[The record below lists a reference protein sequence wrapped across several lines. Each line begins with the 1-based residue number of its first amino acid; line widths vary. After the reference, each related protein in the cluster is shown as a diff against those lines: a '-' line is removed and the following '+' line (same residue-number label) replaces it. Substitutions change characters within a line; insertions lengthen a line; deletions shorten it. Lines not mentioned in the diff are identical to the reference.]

1 MLNIILLFSLLIKKS
16 AQKSSFKRRNFNI
29 YFYDFNFYFSSSF
42 DEKSN
47 FLNLFLPLQ
56 VGYILLFLQE
66 KKNIKYILIFF
77 LLVLTY
83 KYHIRFN
90 QERKFHELNYVN
102 FDSAVPASK
111 IDKKLTGLK
120 WITPEYPDKPN
131 FEIQKILNIKKILEK
146 EENFI
151 LMSNYSFFSVILEK
165 ETNTPTRWFT
175 FDGTD
180 FPRGKNKFKK
190 CISNF
195 LKG

>member
-1 MLNIILLFSLLIKKS
+1 M
-16 AQKSSFKRRNFNI
+16 
-29 YFYDFNFYFSSSF
+29 
-42 DEKSN
+42 
-47 FLNLFLPLQ
+47 
-56 VGYILLFLQE
+56 
-66 KKNIKYILIFF
+66 
-77 LLVLTY
+77 
-83 KYHIRFN
+83 
-90 QERKFHELNYVN
+90 N

-111 IDKKLTGLK
+111 IDKKLAGLK

-146 EENFI
+146 EENFV

-190 CISNF
+190 MYIKLFKRIIKENNINKIFIIKPVTLDDVYNYLNKECFKEYNISNKMKK
-195 LKG
+195 LEILNCDKI